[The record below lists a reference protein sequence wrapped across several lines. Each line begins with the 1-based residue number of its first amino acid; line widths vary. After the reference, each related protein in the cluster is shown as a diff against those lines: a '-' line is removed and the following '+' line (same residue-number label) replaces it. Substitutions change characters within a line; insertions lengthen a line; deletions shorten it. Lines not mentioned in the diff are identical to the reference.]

1 MTTIQTTMGP
11 REWLMLLALSI
22 LWGGSF
28 FFVEVVVAEL
38 PPLVIVLCRVGL
50 AALVLWSIILVRGV
64 AVPRSKEIWLA
75 FVGMGLLNNA
85 IPFFLIVW
93 GQQSIAS
100 GLASILNATT
110 PIFTVVIA
118 HFFLAD
124 EQISMRKLIGILVAI
139 AGVVILV
146 LPSIGLGET
155 SSLMGQLAILG
166 ATLSYGFASVF
177 GRRFKR
183 LGVSPMMSSA
193 GQLTGSTAL
202 LLPMTLAMHS
212 PLNLTMPGTTT
223 LIALVLLAVA
233 CTALAY
239 LLFFNILSSAG
250 ATNIALVTLLVP
262 VTAVLLGVLVLG
274 ERLQTNDLMGMAG
287 IGLGLL
293 ILDGRLFG
301 RRQS

>member
-1 MTTIQTTMGP
+1 MSSIQSRMGL
-11 REWLMLLALSI
+11 REWLMLFALSV

-28 FFVEVVVAEL
+28 FFVGVAVKEL
-38 PPLVIVLCRVGL
+38 QPLVIVLCRVGL
-50 AALVLWSIILVRGV
+50 AALVLWAVIGLRGISIPRG
-64 AVPRSKEIWLA
+64 SEIWLA
-75 FVGMGLLNNA
+75 FLGMGLLNNA

-124 EQISMRKLIGILVAI
+124 ERISIRKLLGILVAI
-139 AGVVILV
+139 AGVVILMS
-146 LPSIGLGET
+146 PSISDGQT
-155 SSLMGQLAILG
+155 SSLFGKLAILG

-183 LGVSPMMSSA
+183 LGVSPLMSSA

-202 LLPMTLAMHS
+202 LLPLTLFMHS
-212 PLNLTMPGTTT
+212 PLDASLPSTTT
-223 LIALVLLAVA
+223 SLAVILLAVA

-239 LLFFNILSSAG
+239 QLFFSILSSAG

-262 VTAVLLGVLVLG
+262 VTAVILGVLLLG
-274 ERLQTNDLMGMAG
+274 ERLQSSDFFGMAG
-287 IGLGLL
+287 IALGLI
-293 ILDGRLFG
+293 ILDGRLFA
-301 RRQS
+301 RRQ

>member
-1 MTTIQTTMGP
+1 MGV
-11 REWLMLLALSI
+11 REWLMLFALSI

-28 FFVEVVVAEL
+28 FFVEIAVSEL

-50 AALVLWSIILVRGV
+50 AASVLWAIILARGIALPHGREV
-64 AVPRSKEIWLA
+64 WLS
-75 FVGMGLLNNA
+75 FLGMGMLNNA

-124 EQISMRKLIGILVAI
+124 EQISTRKFVGILIAI

-155 SSLMGQLAILG
+155 SSLLGQLAILG
-166 ATLSYGFASVF
+166 ATISYGFASVF
-177 GRRFKR
+177 GRRFKS
-183 LGVSPMMSSA
+183 LGISPMMSSA

-202 LLPMTLAMHS
+202 QLPA
-212 PLNLTMPGTTT
+212 
-223 LIALVLLAVA
+223 I
-233 CTALAY
+233 
-239 LLFFNILSSAG
+239 
-250 ATNIALVTLLVP
+250 
-262 VTAVLLGVLVLG
+262 
-274 ERLQTNDLMGMAG
+274 
-287 IGLGLL
+287 
-293 ILDGRLFG
+293 
-301 RRQS
+301 

>member
-1 MTTIQTTMGP
+1 MSSIQSRMGL
-11 REWLMLLALSI
+11 REWLMLFALSV

-28 FFVEVVVAEL
+28 FFVGVAVKEL
-38 PPLVIVLCRVGL
+38 QPLVIVLCRVGL
-50 AALVLWSIILVRGV
+50 AALVLWAFIALRGISI
-64 AVPRSKEIWLA
+64 PRSREIWFA
-75 FVGMGLLNNA
+75 FLGMGLLNNA

-124 EQISMRKLIGILVAI
+124 ERISIRKLLGILVAI
-139 AGVVILV
+139 AGVVILMS
-146 LPSIGLGET
+146 PSISDGET
-155 SSLMGQLAILG
+155 SSLFGKLAILG

-183 LGVSPMMSSA
+183 LGVSPLMSSA

-202 LLPMTLAMHS
+202 LLPLTLFIHS
-212 PLNLTMPGTTT
+212 PLDASLPSATTS
-223 LIALVLLAVA
+223 LAVILLAVA

-239 LLFFNILSSAG
+239 QLFFSILSSAG

-262 VTAVLLGVLVLG
+262 VTAVILGVLLLG
-274 ERLQTNDLMGMAG
+274 ERLQSSDFFGMAG
-287 IGLGLL
+287 IALGLI
-293 ILDGRLFG
+293 ILDGRLFT
-301 RRQS
+301 RRQ

>member
-1 MTTIQTTMGP
+1 
-11 REWLMLLALSI
+11 MLLALSI

-139 AGVVILV
+139 VGVVILV

-274 ERLQTNDLMGMAG
+274 ERLQTSDLMGMAG

>member
-1 MTTIQTTMGP
+1 
-11 REWLMLLALSI
+11 MLLALSI

-274 ERLQTNDLMGMAG
+274 ERLQTSDLMGMAG